1 MSLVR
6 SVVTIG
12 GFTMASRLL
21 GFLRD
26 ILIAASLGAGPRA
39 DAFFVALQLPNL
51 FRRLFAE
58 GAFNAAFVPLFGESR
73 ARGGDAGARDFAEQ
87 ALAALLL
94 VLVIFVGLFL
104 VGMPYAILL
113 IAPGFAAEPAKYALA
128 VELSRITFPYLLLI
142 SLVSLLSGL
151 LNSLGRFAVVAAT
164 QLLFNLCLIAAVL
177 VGGRLAPSL
186 AHALA
191 WAVSISGMLQ
201 FVWLIVACRRAG
213 YDLTLRRPRLS
224 LPIRRLLSL
233 VLPAAIG
240 AGATQ
245 ISLFVNLI
253 LASLLPSG
261 AISYLFY
268 ADRLNQLPMGV
279 IGVALGTALLPAL
292 VREIAGGRP
301 AQAAELQNRALELG
315 LLLTLPAAAALLSL
329 PFTLI
334 GVLFERGAFGPEA
347 TLATGQALIAYA
359 LGLPAFVMMRPL
371 TAGFHARQDT
381 TTPVRIALLAV
392 GAGIALSLLLMWPL
406 AHVGLALSISI
417 SAWLQATLLGRTL
430 IKRGYWR
437 MDRRLRQRALR
448 ILLSCL
454 VMVAAL
460 LAAREMLAPLLAG
473 GMAARALALGLLVL
487 AGLAVYG
494 AACLGSGAARLAE
507 FGSLLRRRG

>member
-26 ILIAASLGAGPRA
+26 ILIAASLGAGLRA

-58 GAFNAAFVPLFGESR
+58 GAFNAAFVPLFGENR
-73 ARGGDAGARDFAEQ
+73 ARGGDAGGRDFAEQ
-87 ALAALLL
+87 ALAALLF
-94 VLVIFVGLFL
+94 VLVVVVGLFL
-104 VGMPYAILL
+104 AGMPYAVLVL
-113 IAPGFAAEPAKYALA
+113 APGFLSQPEKYALA

-142 SLVSLLSGL
+142 SLVSLLSGV

-164 QLLFNLCLIAAVL
+164 QLLFNLCLIVAVL
-177 VGGRLAPSL
+177 LGGVLAPSM

-191 WAVSISGMLQ
+191 MAVTVSGILQ
-201 FVWLIVACRRAG
+201 FVWLILACRRAG
-213 YDLTLRRPRLS
+213 YDLSLRLPRLT
-224 LPIRRLLSL
+224 PPVRRLLTL
-233 VLPAAIG
+233 ALPAAVG

-245 ISLFVNLI
+245 IALFVNLV

-279 IGVALGTALLPAL
+279 IGVALGTALLPTL
-292 VREIAGGRP
+292 VREIAAGRVER
-301 AQAAELQNRALELG
+301 ASELQNRALELG
-315 LLLTLPAAAALLSL
+315 LLLTLPATAALICI
-329 PFTLI
+329 PFTLV

-347 TLATGQALIAYA
+347 TLATGQALVAYA
-359 LGLPAFVMMRPL
+359 IGLPAFVMMRPL

-381 TTPVRIALLAV
+381 TTPVRIALVAV
-392 GAGIALSLLLMWPL
+392 GTGIAFSLVLMWPL
-406 AHVGLALSISI
+406 AHVGLALAISI
-417 SAWLQATLLGRTL
+417 SAWLQAGLLGHRL
-430 IKRGYWR
+430 LRRGHWQP
-437 MDRRLRQRALR
+437 DARLRARAPR

-454 VMVAAL
+454 AMVAAL
-460 LAAREMLAPLLAG
+460 VLLREALAPLFGQGTAG
-473 GMAARALALGLLVL
+473 RALALALLVL
-487 AGLAVYG
+487 AGITVYG
-494 AACLGSGAARLAE
+494 AACLLTGAARIAE
-507 FGSLLRRRG
+507 LRQAFGRRG